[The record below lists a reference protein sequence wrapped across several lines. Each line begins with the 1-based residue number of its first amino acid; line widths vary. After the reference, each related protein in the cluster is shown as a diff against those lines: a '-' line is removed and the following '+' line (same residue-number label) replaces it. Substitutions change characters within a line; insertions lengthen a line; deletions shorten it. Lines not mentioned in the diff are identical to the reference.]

1 MQEFILINQEEVA
14 SILDMKT
21 VIAAVEKAYSLKV
34 SGQAELFPIVCHEFS
49 GEDSEFDIKSGS
61 VDGAGA
67 FGMKLVSAFYGND
80 VYGLPRL
87 MGTILI
93 FDRKTGTLKGMMDGT
108 LITNMRTGAAGG
120 VGAKYLARPGSE
132 NLVVLGTGAQAM
144 PLIEATLEALG
155 NIKKITVVNVHNQGK
170 AGAFAEAV
178 RDKVGSGF
186 EVCFAE
192 DMAGLE
198 VAVRSAD
205 VILTATPSKEAIIKS
220 GWVKPGTHL
229 SCIGSDM
236 EGKQELD
243 LELTGRA
250 KLFADDVTQVV
261 AVGECEKA
269 LKAGLVKAEDITEIG
284 DVILGNKPGRTSDED
299 ITIFDSTGIGL
310 QDLMTASMVIDK
322 AKEKG
327 IGTLLKV

>member
-14 SILDMKT
+14 SIIDMKT
-21 VIAAVEKAYSLKV
+21 VIEAVEKAYSLKV
-34 SGQAELFPIVCHEFS
+34 NGQAELFPIVCHEFS

-87 MGTILI
+87 TGTILI
-93 FDRKTGTLKGMMDGT
+93 FDRKTGMLKGMMDGT

-120 VGAKYLARPGSE
+120 VGAKYLARPDSE
-132 NLVVLGTGAQAM
+132 RLVLLGTGAQAM
-144 PLIEATLEALG
+144 PLIDATLEVMT
-155 NIKKITVVNVHNQGK
+155 NIKHITVANVHSKGK
-170 AGAFAEAV
+170 AEAFSEALHSRV
-178 RDKVGSGF
+178 SEEIDISWV
-186 EVCFAE
+186 E
-192 DMAGLE
+192 DLAGLE
-198 VAVRSAD
+198 DAVKAAD
-205 VILTATPSKEAIIKS
+205 IILTAIPSKEGIIKS
-220 GWVKPGTHL
+220 DWVKPGTHL

-243 LELTGRA
+243 VELTGRA
-250 KLFADDVTQVV
+250 KLFADDVTQVI

-269 LKAGLVKAEDITEIG
+269 VKLGLADPKDITEIG
-284 DVILGNKPGRTSDED
+284 DVILGRAPGRSSDED

-310 QDLMTASMVIDK
+310 QDLMTASMVIDSAK
-322 AKEKG
+322 AKG
-327 IGTLLKV
+327 IGTMLKI